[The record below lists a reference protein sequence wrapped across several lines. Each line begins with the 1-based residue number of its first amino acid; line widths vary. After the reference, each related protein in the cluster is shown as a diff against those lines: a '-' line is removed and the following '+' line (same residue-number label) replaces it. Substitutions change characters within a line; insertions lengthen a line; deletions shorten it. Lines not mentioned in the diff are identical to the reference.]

1 MTIQKVTFL
10 WKKGQRKPPSVQ
22 MKSNL
27 KDVVAFEEDGTSSR
41 PNVSSFKSSDLCY
54 VQLWY
59 CNE

>member
-1 MTIQKVTFL
+1 VTIQEVTIL
-10 WKKGQRKPPSVQ
+10 PKKGQKKPPSVQ

-27 KDVVAFEEDGTSSR
+27 KDVVAFEEDGASSQ

-54 VQLWY
+54 VQLQY